1 MRRSATDKAQE
12 FLYYWRACVNGTS
25 PDPVAEY
32 PFTGAIGRRH
42 RFDFAFVSEK
52 VAVEIEGNA
61 WHVPG
66 GGKHMQDADLEK
78 YNLAASMGWR
88 VLRFSPAML
97 KQDPQKCIDAVL
109 KTLAFDGNA
118 TAKER

>member
-1 MRRSATDKAQE
+1 MKSYHPVLKQDKAQE
-12 FLYYWRACVNGTS
+12 FIYYWRVIASDRFTE
-25 PDPVAEY
+25 PAAEY
-32 PFTGAIGRRH
+32 PFTQAIGRRH
-42 RFDFAFVSEK
+42 RFDFAFINQK

-66 GGKHMQDADLEK
+66 GGSHMQDSDLDK

-97 KQDPQKCIDAVL
+97 KRDPQKCIELVL
-109 KTLAFDGNA
+109 KTLE
-118 TAKER
+118 TS